1 MKNSWRHVLL
11 KLEDGKPRSRVNLP
25 NGNGHCMQTPDRFAS
40 RETIDEL
47 TSHNLIEPTVIGER
61 CDLFA
66 YAITD
71 AGRQALAEWRQGK
84 KEVHL

>member
-11 KLEDGKPRSRVNLP
+11 KLKDGKPRSRVDLP
-25 NGNGHCMQTPDRFAS
+25 NGNGHCIWMTDKFAS

-47 TSHNLIEPTVIGER
+47 ARHGLIEPTIVGER

-66 YAITD
+66 YTITE
-71 AGRQALAEWRQGK
+71 AGRQALAEWRLSK
-84 KEVHL
+84 KKT